1 MSKEGYL
8 ILAIAVL
15 AVLLL
20 LFVLSFIL
28 FIKTKV
34 PKGCQKQ
41 PSELCGE
48 CPNKH
53 CEFSLYQAKGKWK
66 EEQEEKENKD
76 EHRLD

>member
-15 AVLLL
+15 AALVL

-28 FIKTKV
+28 FVRTPV
-34 PKGCQKQ
+34 PKGCRKQ
-41 PSELCGE
+41 PSDLCGE
-48 CPNKH
+48 CPNH
-53 CEFSLYQAKGKWK
+53 RCEFSLYEAKGKLK

>member
-8 ILAIAVL
+8 ILAIAIL
-15 AVLLL
+15 AVLLIV
-20 LFVLSFIL
+20 FVVSFIL
-28 FIKTKV
+28 FVKTPV

-53 CEFSLYQAKGKWK
+53 CEFSLYQAKGKLK
-66 EEQEEKENKD
+66 EEQEEKEKKD
-76 EHRLD
+76 EHRID